1 MIESNSGASA
11 DQLKATARKGSA
23 SGAVQRRKQNNHSR
37 WSVVATFSNALVRV
51 VDSTGPTQREE
62 IVVFVIR
69 IDQLIRQPS
78 PVAAAPQWQ
87 PGKSDGVTA
96 VRN

>member
-1 MIESNSGASA
+1 MQQAE
-11 DQLKATARKGSA
+11 QT
-23 SGAVQRRKQNNHSR
+23 QQ
-37 WSVVATFSNALVRV
+37 VVVDTFSNALVRV
-51 VDSTGPTQREE
+51 VDRTGPTQREE